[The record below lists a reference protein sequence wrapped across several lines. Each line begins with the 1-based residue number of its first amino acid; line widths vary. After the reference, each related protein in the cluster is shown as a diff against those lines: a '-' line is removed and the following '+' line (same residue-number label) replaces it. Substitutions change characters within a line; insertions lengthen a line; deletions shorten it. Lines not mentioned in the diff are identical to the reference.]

1 MRHKDLAQV
10 CYPRLNVNH
19 KDLSNN
25 CYQRTK
31 VKHMDVQSK
40 CYPTPKVKHQNLS
53 SACLPRYKVSHKSL
67 STVCYKPAVRITHQD
82 LSLKCYPK
90 IIIKHKDMSGLSC
103 TELRMK
109 HADLNKVKIPCDPNM
124 RDHTTAMEKIGK
136 EIKFQFTRHRLY
148 CKLENRYSGV
158 TQGNVVETTKGL
170 AVVEDYVV
178 KKGTYYPIR
187 IVVSTIQGLGRNEK
201 GEAKLN
207 YHKLSKE
214 ETKEIMIRE
223 LIKRQKFIWLVR
235 MYPEERKNL
244 ESLKQLY
251 SPGKDPNT
259 PSDTPQPVPNTDS
272 N

>member
-1 MRHKDLAQV
+1 
-10 CYPRLNVNH
+10 
-19 KDLSNN
+19 
-25 CYQRTK
+25 
-31 VKHMDVQSK
+31 
-40 CYPTPKVKHQNLS
+40 
-53 SACLPRYKVSHKSL
+53 
-67 STVCYKPAVRITHQD
+67 
-82 LSLKCYPK
+82 
-90 IIIKHKDMSGLSC
+90 
-103 TELRMK
+103 
-109 HADLNKVKIPCDPNM
+109 
-124 RDHTTAMEKIGK
+124 MEKIGK

-158 TQGNVVETTKGL
+158 TQGNIVETTKGL

-251 SPGKDPNT
+251 APDNGPNKDPNA
-259 PSDTPQPVPNTDS
+259 PKDTPQPILNPDS